1 MEYMFNFIPQAQNEQ
16 LVNANMTQNILVTTQ
31 SCLKKKKKKKKKN
44 QLKQFF

>member
-31 SCLKKKKKKKKKN
+31 SCLKKKKKKKN